1 MINYEE
7 LLMKAKEM
15 TEFSYC
21 PYSKFAVGA
30 CVLYES
36 GKTYGG
42 CNVENSSYGLSLCA
56 ERNAISS
63 AIASGEKTNPIAIAI
78 VSPNKK
84 MCLPCGACR
93 QWFCEF
99 QKRDNDIEVILEDEN
114 GNPKIF
120 KSSELLPHGFDLIQ

>member
-1 MINYEE
+1 MINYED
-7 LLMKAKEM
+7 LISKAKEM
-15 TEFSYC
+15 TKYSYA

-36 GKTYGG
+36 GNEYGG
-42 CNVENSSYGLSLCA
+42 CNVENASYGLALCA
-56 ERNAISS
+56 ERNAIST
-63 AIASGEKTNPIAIAI
+63 AIAQGEKTAPIAIAI

-93 QWFCEF
+93 QWLCEF
-99 QKRDNDIEVILEDEN
+99 QKFNQDIEVILEDDK

-120 KSSELLPHGFDLIQ
+120 KSSELLPYGFDLIK